1 MLLVVPTNI
10 KKHQEGLCFNLLQ
23 VISFNKVKEISLHNT
38 HHVVPKV
45 HSIIILTDGSMKF
58 LIFMRYESFG
68 IRYGGEHFREES
80 HFVWGDSPMAE
91 CWFVLLPA
99 SQEEREKR
107 ICQLN
112 KQIKMQLTSLMVL
125 SNLN

>member
-23 VISFNKVKEISLHNT
+23 VISFNKVKEISLPNT

-45 HSIIILTDGSMKF
+45 HSIIILSDGSMKF

-68 IRYGGEHFREES
+68 IRYGEENLGRKAS
-80 HFVWGDSPMAE
+80 LSGKTVPWQSAGLS
-91 CWFVLLPA
+91 CW
-99 SQEEREKR
+99 QHNKKREKNVFASST
-107 ICQLN
+107 N
-112 KQIKMQLTSLMVL
+112 K
-125 SNLN
+125 